1 MELETVEKVVEVSNL
16 PTPQHAEAVFIP
28 PTPTNLSKSSEVEAE
43 AEVAEPT
50 VEEPPESP
58 EVEKQPSETQNITE
72 PEMTPEV
79 EIPPPLSHCDLKPE
93 RSIDSN
99 SSSSPPPPPP
109 IMADN
114 GPPTAILN
122 DIGFPFPPRALSR
135 ISEASSRN
143 PEQEIVSR

>member
-1 MELETVEKVVEVSNL
+1 MEKVVEVSNL

-28 PTPTNLSKSSEVEAE
+28 PTPTNLSKSSEVE
-43 AEVAEPT
+43 PT
-50 VEEPPESP
+50 TEGTPESP
-58 EVEKQPSETQNITE
+58 QVEKQPELQPQNTE
-72 PEMTPEV
+72 AEIQPPYAEAENITPEV
-79 EIPPPLSHCDLKPE
+79 EIPPPITHCDLKPE